1 MQQTFYLSK
10 YSGWKE
16 LPATLIYP
24 INATYGIDGGTDTM
38 EFSFYA
44 PQDFDLPLDTPIKVQ
59 HDDDIRYFVVKDCK
73 YSDMQYV
80 NLTTQKP
87 ERIFTVSLCEPFEL
101 LRGYRLQACK
111 FSPNR
116 YTVENC
122 IMRMFT
128 LANFNCSIDIP
139 NPNNVI
145 SNVLEFASTT
155 LYLAI
160 YEVARTQDCI
170 PYLEFN
176 ETTQGSWILKFQ
188 HLDGLNETVYT
199 DSSLK
204 NPIIQ
209 KQNIGEGIAKKV
221 YIEATNLK
229 NTKTRK
235 VSNATA
241 IATDG
246 SDTVNIKNFGLRLN
260 ENIEELA
267 SIQLTT
273 NDKYLWY
280 FGNNTVLDYV
290 VALGNTDDYEGRII
304 SPAKITVKIM
314 TKANYDLLLSKEKE
328 SYDYLYIY
336 YEDNIIYLSDF
347 YKLKPDS
354 ISFPEG
360 VWQDDKWYIAKTYTL
375 PSRDVLGL
383 IHSYYNPIWQQPFVV
398 YAQTT
403 TTQTIPFLAYNNSD
417 YDDTTFYNQNAKAVD
432 PVSMERVLQTYIDN
446 MQSGTLLRSGIFN
459 HYYSIPQEGSII
471 ISGNKN
477 YIVNSLTVVDNA
489 KYYDVTFALVEYHAK
504 RREYL
509 EANTDIQIEDITSND
524 LIPSFNLKPY
534 LIKYSILDQF
544 EQKRNYDFKSHKGIV
559 VPRNDGKQLYNAKM
573 ELQINSSGTSLGL
586 AFRSNVDYITYNNS
600 VSFYATA
607 ENNFTWKDA
616 VDNNGNLI
624 PQTYVNKAGEI
635 IDTKISLV
643 GDDGLELVK
652 FELDGTNNYPI
663 KDRMEV
669 FTITNQYTYKG
680 VNNTVVAKD
689 FINWL
694 INANAFQRLSVYIY
708 NKHIGAYDDRTTDYV
723 AKSEAN
729 VSIDTTNQTITLNI
743 LEMLEGEFKS
753 VVITDQG
760 GSRILF
766 VKNYID
772 TQVNFGGN
780 IPIYYSIEDG
790 LPVQTA
796 VRPYDYEN

>member
-1 MQQTFYLSK
+1 MQQTFFLSK

-38 EFSFYA
+38 EFSFYG
-44 PQDFDLPLDTPIKVQ
+44 PQDFDLPLDTPIKVV

-73 YSDMQYV
+73 FSDMQYV

-128 LANFNCSIDIP
+128 LANFNCGIDIP

-199 DSSLK
+199 DSIFK
-204 NPIIQ
+204 NPLIQ

-221 YIEATNLK
+221 YVENSNLK
-229 NTKTRK
+229 IPLYTLQRVLNPIAVDNSNTITI
-235 VSNATA
+235 N
-241 IATDG
+241 
-246 SDTVNIKNFGLRLN
+246 NFGIKLESEMNGLR
-260 ENIEELA
+260 
-267 SIQLTT
+267 SISIFT
-273 NDKYLWY
+273 NGYSWL
-280 FGNNTVLDYV
+280 FTNNNVIDYV
-290 VALGNTDDYEGRII
+290 ALFEGTYYEETRTI
-304 SPAKITVKIM
+304 K
-314 TKANYDLLLSKEKE
+314 LLSKVNYDNLTTKEKNE
-328 SYDYLYIY
+328 NDVIYIY
-336 YEDNIIYLSDF
+336 YEDNIIYMNDLK
-347 YKLKPDS
+347 KLAPTN
-354 ISFPEG
+354 FT
-360 VWQDDKWYIAKTYTL
+360 ATL
-375 PSRDVLGL
+375 PWGEIWGDSTFALQKVKGNANELVGR
-383 IHSYYNPIWQQPFVV
+383 IHDFVTPLWLQEFQV
-398 YAQTT
+398 YAQVTIT
-403 TTQTIPFLAYNNSD
+403 KTIPFLAYNNSD

-446 MQSGTLLRSGIFN
+446 MQSGTLLRSGVFN

-477 YIVNSLTVVDNA
+477 YIVNSLTVVDNS

-534 LIKYSILDQF
+534 LIKYSIIDQF
-544 EQKRNYDFKSHKGIV
+544 EQKRNYDFKTHKGIV

-708 NKHIGAYDDRTTDYV
+708 NKHIGPYDDRTTDYV

-729 VSIDTTNQTITLNI
+729 VSIDTTNQSITLNI